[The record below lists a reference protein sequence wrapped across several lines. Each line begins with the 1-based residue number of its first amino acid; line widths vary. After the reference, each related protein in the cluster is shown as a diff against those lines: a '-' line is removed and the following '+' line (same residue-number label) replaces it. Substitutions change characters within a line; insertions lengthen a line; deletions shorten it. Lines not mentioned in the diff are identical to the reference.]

1 MQLKKI
7 IALVGILSCTQFV
20 FGQEKLSTQS
30 IRVELKDYAKDE
42 RFHKFQITLALFMC
56 KNDTILSMD
65 FEDLRPEVAI
75 PVVKPSGYMHYAYGH
90 IFFTGSTNAKN
101 PGYVSVL
108 VGNPFNRNPHLYVDQ
123 NQNFDFSD
131 EEKIVLPYFD
141 EAPVEFELSNSALPE
156 GKIKISLLRN
166 KLFGKAD
173 FKQYM
178 DEYYAYTYPNR
189 KFPGI
194 EYTYREQRF
203 LTRAGM
209 LRTEKDSFQ
218 IALYDANSNGV
229 YNDADTD
236 KVVFINYTDTV
247 FDAINPL
254 NFTVLKS
261 SKAGTYFEKNG
272 LVYEVIKV
280 DPAGKFIEL
289 KESDNQTG
297 LGRIAIGKRVPN
309 IQMYLADGKK
319 IKMRKLRK
327 REVYFYFADKGT
339 KNFDTDTLLLR
350 QIASLD
356 TNRLKVVCVLY
367 LKKSYDLNIF
377 LDHAKPNYLLVNG
390 SKSISEKLGIRS
402 LPQSLYIGKRRRVKQ
417 YGLKPNEFLRMYLG
431 KTEK

>member
-1 MQLKKI
+1 MQIRQLL
-7 IALVGILSCTQFV
+7 ALAVLLILCRTAA
-20 FGQEKLSTQS
+20 GQEKPASNS
-30 IRVELKDYAKDE
+30 FRVELNDYAKDE
-42 RFHKFQITLALFMC
+42 RFNKFQITLALFMC

-65 FEDLRPEVAI
+65 FEDLRPELSI
-75 PVVKPSGYMHYAYGH
+75 PIKKPTGYMQYAYGH
-90 IFFTGSTNAKN
+90 IFFTGTTNPKN

-123 NQNFDFSD
+123 NQNFDFTD
-131 EEKIVLPYFD
+131 EEKLVLPYFD
-141 EAPVEFELSNSALPE
+141 EAPVEFELSNSSNPQ

-194 EYTYREQRF
+194 EYTYREQRY
-203 LTRAGM
+203 LTRAGTF
-209 LRTEKDSFQ
+209 RSEKDSFR
-218 IALYDANSNGV
+218 IALYDANSNGI
-229 YNDADTD
+229 YNDSDTD
-236 KVVFINYTDTV
+236 KVVFINYADTV
-247 FDAINPL
+247 FDATNPL
-254 NFTVLKS
+254 NYTVLKS
-261 SKAGTYFEKNG
+261 SKTGTYFEKNG
-272 LVYEVIKV
+272 LVYEVSV
-280 DPAGKFIEL
+280 ADPAGKFLEI

-319 IKMRKLRK
+319 IKMRKLR
-327 REVYFYFADKGT
+327 RQEVYFYFADKGS

-350 QIASLD
+350 QIAALD
-356 TNRLKVVCVLY
+356 TNKLKVVCVLY

-402 LPQSLYIGKRRRVKQ
+402 LPQSLYLGKRRRVKQ
-417 YGLKPNEFLRMYLG
+417 YGLKPNEFLRTYLS